1 MDTNSAIALDI
12 CARTVATPLAKSE
25 HSIVEPDR
33 LWITWNEQVRNIGL
47 AAAFR
52 SRLVTLD
59 FERHGPLLRYLACTA
74 LTIWHVLSHRY
85 KYVFAQCPSVVC
97 TALLGLLKP
106 LGRYKLVIDAHNA
119 TFEYPQASRVL
130 RFLVRYSFNRANFV
144 IVSNDSLTADVQQLG
159 SVPLVLPDSLPK
171 LGSHSLPPRFQQGQQ
186 HTITFICSF
195 MRDEPVDVFLSS
207 VRHLP
212 HGFRVFV
219 TGDSSRA
226 AVFRKFES
234 DVIVF
239 TGYLPRQEFEG
250 LIQHSDLLVDLTTR
264 SDCLVCGAYEA
275 LAAGVPAILSNHT
288 TLREMFPR
296 GFLFADDNVDSY
308 RQCIRS
314 YFENPQPYRRGI
326 QLAKAAFVE
335 RWNEHF
341 CRASRNLFERNEE
354 HDRHLE
360 L

>member
-12 CARTVATPLAKSE
+12 RARTVAAPSAKSE
-25 HSIVEPDR
+25 QSTVEPGR

-59 FERHGPLLRYLACTA
+59 FERYGPLLRYFACTA
-74 LTIWHVLSHRY
+74 LTVWHVLSRRY

-106 LGRYKLVIDAHNA
+106 LGGYTLVVDAHNA
-119 TFEYPQASRVL
+119 TFEYSQASRVL
-130 RFLVRYSFNRANFV
+130 RFLVQYSFNRANCV
-144 IVSNDSLTADVQQLG
+144 VVSNDSLTADVERLG
-159 SVPLVLPDSLPK
+159 SVPLVLPDRLPK
-171 LGSHSLPPRFQQGQQ
+171 LGSHVLPPRFQQGQQ

-219 TGDSSRA
+219 TGDYSRA

-234 DVIVF
+234 DMIVF

-250 LIQHSDLLVDLTTR
+250 LIQNSDLLVDLTTR

-288 TLREMFPR
+288 TLREMFPS
-296 GFLFADDNVDSY
+296 GFLFADDNIDSY
-308 RQCIRS
+308 RKCIRS
-314 YFENPQPYRRGI
+314 YFKNPQPYHRGI
-326 QLAKAAFVE
+326 QLARAAFIE
-335 RWNEHF
+335 RWNEQF
-341 CRASRNLFERNEE
+341 CRASRTLFERNYE
-354 HDRHLE
+354 HHLHLE
-360 L
+360 R